1 MQMSKIWTTSNIFRF
16 FFFAYSLN
24 HFFQLKEGPGFIKY
38 YTMKFLK
45 EMLIRMTG

>member
-16 FFFAYSLN
+16 FFSYSLN

-45 EMLIRMTG
+45 EMLIHMTG